1 MYVMDLNGVIIIRY
15 TLNMNVYSRTNYI
28 FFLASFVFFEIGNFI
43 EFIYFLNYD
52 VFRQS
57 IELRGYIFYNIRW
70 VILFT

>member
-43 EFIYFLNYD
+43 EFIYFLNYE